1 MYSDSLQKKL
11 QDWPDPTSPIALKTE
26 LLCADAHKHLSIAA
40 AEHERIEK
48 VLHELEQHEP
58 AISPPRRNEG
68 VLPMLVQQES
78 PDSESDSDSDSD
90 SAWETDSDSEVWL
103 RRRKQ
108 ELKRKCK

>member
-26 LLCADAHKHLSIAA
+26 LLCADARKHLSIAA

-48 VLHELEQHEP
+48 VLHEVEQHEP

-90 SAWETDSDSEVWL
+90 SAWETESDSEVWL
-103 RRRKQ
+103 RRRKR